1 MMGAARTFGTSFDE
15 LGDGDGIVISFA
27 HPLAGEKRVTYHNR
41 QSHSAAVL
49 SPSHDSSHTR
59 SAWNSGGKS
68 LQHSGHV
75 SHVSHVSGGV
85 RRAGRPHVSHVSH
98 SSEPRER
105 GVRRADRPT
114 RGLGGS
120 PEPAA
125 PSTEGF
131 ERICPTG
138 KSRVFKAGCA
148 LRNICSCHDGK
159 SQKVR
164 GAYSTGLLEA

>member
-15 LGDGDGIVISFA
+15 LGDGDGIVFSFA

-75 SHVSHVSGGV
+75 SHVSHVSGGSTGEP
-85 RRAGRPHVSHVSH
+85 AGPG
-98 SSEPRER
+98 EPRELH
-105 GVRRADRPT
+105 VYT
-114 RGLGGS
+114 
-120 PEPAA
+120 
-125 PSTEGF
+125 
-131 ERICPTG
+131 
-138 KSRVFKAGCA
+138 
-148 LRNICSCHDGK
+148 
-159 SQKVR
+159 
-164 GAYSTGLLEA
+164 